1 MTTRKKIDTLKE
13 TKKFG
18 ADFMKL
24 LFGAIAA
31 LVVVMSVMY
40 SVVAIVIRS
49 EIFEGLLV
57 GGVGVIVLIAHLNVA
72 DPPNFDDD
80 EDS

>member
-31 LVVVMSVMY
+31 LVVAMSLMY
-40 SVVAIVIRS
+40 SVVAIIIRS
-49 EIFEGLLV
+49 EILEGLLV
-57 GGVGVIVLIAHLNVA
+57 GGVGVIALVSHLNVT
-72 DPPNFDDD
+72 DPPNFYDD

>member
-1 MTTRKKIDTLKE
+1 MTKRKKIDTLKE
-13 TKKFG
+13 TKTFG

-31 LVVVMSVMY
+31 LVVVMSLMY

-57 GGVGVIVLIAHLNVA
+57 GSVGVIALVAHLNVA